1 MRCPGLLY
9 SGTVLSLWRTQVLSC
24 CEAGRI
30 RVQLACMPYR
40 PRELVIRARETATM
54 LLAALDRNEMV
65 ARFLDMYAAEHR
77 RPGRA
82 DQPAFYRDQL
92 QNIRREA
99 ILASVLRIEAALPAR
114 LKVSVTVRGARRP
127 QKKKKKGQKGARSS
141 PRKAKPSMELAIPFL
156 DLFREEFFVALGQ
169 ALEWDNEDAQQFW
182 RDLDF
187 YEKLTPRESR
197 RSSNHGSRAPATGP
211 FVDRVAMLLDPS
223 LMEQARRAAGKF
235 QIELNAGADQ
245 VLRRVFSRRRAN

>member
-1 MRCPGLLY
+1 
-9 SGTVLSLWRTQVLSC
+9 
-24 CEAGRI
+24 
-30 RVQLACMPYR
+30 MPYR

-114 LKVSVTVRGARRP
+114 LKVSVTVRSARRP
-127 QKKKKKGQKGARSS
+127 PRKKRGRQGTRSS
-141 PRKAKPSMELAIPFL
+141 PKRAKSSMELAIPFL

-169 ALEWDNEDAQQFW
+169 ALEWDDEDAQQFW

-197 RSSNHGSRAPATGP
+197 RSSNHGSRAPASGP